1 MLLSALQMI
10 ITKMA
15 LAQYIFSA
23 TNQGTQPAIIGAFF
37 PSSYISNVLLFFEL
51 SLCLSRACLGKII
64 VFMYTWRKRTAHIAV
79 FACNAI
85 FCGAKN
91 DQFYQ
96 DRLGTDTGK
105 AEGKGCF
112 LQAARR

>member
-37 PSSYISNVLLFFEL
+37 SLLLYIERTLFFEWFPHVCPEPVL
-51 SLCLSRACLGKII
+51 VKSSFLCIHGAKEQ
-64 VFMYTWRKRTAHIAV
+64 HIAV

-85 FCGAKN
+85 FYALKTIN
-91 DQFYQ
+91 F
-96 DRLGTDTGK
+96 TKTGSGQTRHR
-105 AEGKGCF
+105 ES
-112 LQAARR
+112 

>member
-37 PSSYISNVLLFFEL
+37 SLLLYIERTLFFEWFPHVCPEPVL
-51 SLCLSRACLGKII
+51 VKSSFLCI
-64 VFMYTWRKRTAHIAV
+64 H
-79 FACNAI
+79 
-85 FCGAKN
+85 GAKE
-91 DQFYQ
+91 QH
-96 DRLGTDTGK
+96 TSP
-105 AEGKGCF
+105 F
-112 LQAARR
+112 LLAMAFFMP

>member
-37 PSSYISNVLLFFEL
+37 PSSYISNVLYF
-51 SLCLSRACLGKII
+51 
-64 VFMYTWRKRTAHIAV
+64 
-79 FACNAI
+79 
-85 FCGAKN
+85 
-91 DQFYQ
+91 
-96 DRLGTDTGK
+96 
-105 AEGKGCF
+105 
-112 LQAARR
+112 

>member
-37 PSSYISNVLLFFEL
+37 HSSYISNVLFLEL
-51 SLCLSRACLGKII
+51 SLCLSRACLGTII
-64 VFMYTWRKRTAHIAV
+64 VFMYK
-79 FACNAI
+79 
-85 FCGAKN
+85 
-91 DQFYQ
+91 
-96 DRLGTDTGK
+96 
-105 AEGKGCF
+105 
-112 LQAARR
+112 